1 MPRKN
6 RQGELLARI
15 DEVGVFRDAAGGG
28 SSTVAG
34 APPAADSYAALT
46 VASATNFLAG
56 DWMRVG
62 PTDDADVNR
71 IESVAGADLTPRFP
85 HFRLRAVGDPVV
97 ELTQVNFGGIDRN
110 GAAVRSTMGMEEVV
124 DATRRLSIGH
134 LLQNLQIVVSFSV
147 NGFSAENIAAA
158 LGMLD
163 TSANITPG
171 ALTAADPERMAI
183 LGDKVTEQAD
193 LAWYVNGTRK
203 DGRFI
208 GFQFWGVQVDYTQV
222 RHALARGRAAPVPFT
237 LKPTVAMRI
246 YEID

>member
-34 APPAADSYAALT
+34 SPPAADSYAVLT
-46 VASATNFLAG
+46 VASPTNFLAG

-62 PTDDADVNR
+62 QSDDAEVNR
-71 IESVAGADLTPRFP
+71 IESVAGSDFTPRYP
-85 HFRLRAVGDPVV
+85 HFRQRAVGDPVV
-97 ELTQVNFGGIDRN
+97 ELSQVNFGHIDRA
-110 GAAVRSTMGMEEVV
+110 GAVVRATMGMEEVV
-124 DATRRLSIGH
+124 SATRRLWLGH
-134 LLQNLQIVVSFSV
+134 LLQNLSIVVNFSV
-147 NGFSAENIAAA
+147 NGFNAENILAA

-171 ALTAADPERMAI
+171 ALTVADPERAAI
-183 LGDKVTEQAD
+183 LGDKITEQAD
-193 LAWYVNGTRK
+193 LAWYVNATRK

-208 GFQFWGVQVDYTQV
+208 GFQFWGVQLDYTQV
-222 RHALARGRAAPVPFT
+222 RHALARGRAAPVPFS